1 MNTSIQIEPSYG
13 GAIIENL
20 VEEIQQLKE
29 ELRQR
34 SESLRFLREEKI
46 TMAAKCRELEI
57 SLREIEE
64 ENVELQSENDEL
76 RKAIEGIRQEDLS
89 MEEFS
94 EPKEVDDDDDI
105 ICCNDED
112 NAENESPANYE
123 STSPEPEPERENPAF
138 HELKKEPTEGTVCP
152 EEVPVQA
159 SPIESPPKL
168 EPQEPCEEFVEAM
181 IEAEM
186 VRDKHGAEKSFW
198 QCQLCKKIIQSS
210 RNLPMHLAHH
220 RVSQLPC
227 PFSGCKKMS
236 FYVNH
241 LYGHLKSVH
250 KITALKN
257 KPELYNLYTEFRRKH
272 SREVQSFIEVFFP
285 VTSLVGFGS
294 IPKNP
299 KALNCKKC
307 KASVRSCNFEKI
319 KHILSHIKVRLEC
332 PKDECPIV
340 LDNLEKL
347 FDHIEYRHKTTVA
360 GLSQSEKD
368 RFLEGQM
375 KLNEAVKSVYFHLS
389 DPCHDFSEAICTTTK
404 SVVSGLNA
412 EFETRLSSV
421 LSKYEL
427 DDVTKELLDS
437 LTGFHLRDE
446 CRGEPNIPNG
456 KERAA
461 FLGMLAAHGMTS
473 ISVKINA
480 TLKTAELR
488 LRSIYSTPPPRK
500 QPPRMHGFE
509 TVTVPSKYLP
519 KHLKD
524 FLVGYFETVDF
535 EKRFNVEEFDVT
547 FEKDVAKSPE
557 FTESSR
563 VFKSSF
569 GIQHVRPKRKV
580 QETHPSL
587 YALTNSAVMASYTNL
602 LISSELL
609 KIDPKLVHDRDF
621 VKDLKIM
628 TQNILDEI
636 GFHFDE
642 MDWISAESKEK
653 LKNVHTIDDYL
664 FGPSEKFLNQTM
676 VDKALKFYQDYFR
689 KMRPFAD
696 DNMEKLGMPSYCR
709 PVYYERVFRIAD
721 TAFQL
726 SSDYDFGHYGE
737 HAILS
742 YAFYENNAGNTL
754 ENKKMI
760 FGLQYIDGYRQK
772 LPLPFVYGAIGETI
786 GHETFH
792 SYGVKKIFTD
802 GVDDLF
808 NSYTYRSAVS
818 CLEDYYSSFIGPNW
832 TRPDGA
838 MKANEG
844 FADLQ
849 SARMIARLIKRG
861 IYKEAHKDS
870 SRWFSDTKDF
880 DHFDEIIGRDDDDR
894 DLKLAFSAMA
904 DLYSGKYIREQLNTE
919 LETEH
924 MMEDVHPRYVI
935 RSNAVHRQLPEFSE
949 AFQCSFD
956 SRMYTV
962 EELCDAFPPKEK
974 VKSASPSSGPPRNY
988 GFETTT
994 VLAKNLPEHLMDFLL
1009 AYFETVDFEKR
1020 FDVEEFDV
1028 TFEKDVEKSPDFTE
1042 SSRVFKS
1049 SFGIEHIR
1057 PKRAAREADPPLLVL
1072 ADSDVMSSYS
1082 NLLISSGLLK
1092 IDPKLVHDP
1101 DFVKDLK
1108 IMTQN
1113 ILDEIGFHFDE
1124 MDWISPESKEKLKNV
1139 HTIDD
1144 YLFGPSEKFLN
1155 QTMVDKAL
1163 KFYQDYF
1170 RKMRPFADENME
1182 KLDFPPN
1189 CKPVYY
1195 ETVFKVADTAFQLY
1209 NDYDFGHYGERTV
1222 ISYQFYENNAG
1233 NSAENKKMIFG
1244 LPHISGYRQKLPLP
1258 FVYGAIG
1265 GTIGHETFHSY
1276 GVRKILIDGVDDV
1289 FNSYTYRSAV
1299 SCLED
1304 YYSSFIGPNWTRPDG
1319 AMKANEGFADLQS
1332 ARMIARLIKRGIY
1345 KEAHKDSSRWFSDTK
1360 DFDHFDEIIGRDDDD
1375 RDLKLAFSAMADVYC
1390 REYFQ
1395 EQNNTKLETK
1405 NMMEDVHPR
1414 YAIRLN
1420 AIHRQLPEFTETFN
1434 TQKRADMNLLFPLLL
1449 LSGANCFAIPQG
1461 LRFPPWLSLDR
1472 TKELGRSSRPDP
1484 CNDISEAICS
1494 TAKSVVAGL
1503 TSEIFSILSKYE
1515 PDEVTW
1521 ELVQSVVLPPPSGPT
1536 RSYGFE
1542 AATVPAKDLPEH
1554 LKDFLVGYFE
1564 TVDFEKRFNLEEFN
1578 VTFEKDVAKSPEF
1591 TESSR
1596 VFKSSFGIQHVRP
1609 RRSVQGSTP
1618 LFSILANSDLLG
1630 SYTNLLISS
1639 ELLKIDPK
1647 LVHDRDFVK
1656 DLKIMTQNILD
1667 EIGFH
1672 FDEMDWINA
1681 ESKEKLKNVHTI
1693 DDYLFGPSEKFL
1705 NQTMVDKALK
1715 FYQDYFRKMRPFAD
1729 DNMKKLAV
1737 RPHCKPAYYETV
1749 FRVADEAFQLY
1760 NDYDFGHYGHNVLS
1774 YNFYQNNA
1782 ANNGGNKK
1790 MIFGLQYIDGFR
1802 QKLPLPFVYGAI
1814 GETIGHET
1822 FHSYGIQKI
1831 LIDGVNDVFNS
1842 YTYRSAVSCLED
1854 YYSSF
1859 IGPNWTRPDGAMK
1872 ANEGFADLQS
1882 ARMIARLIK
1891 RGIYKEAHKDS
1902 SRWFS
1907 VTKDFD
1913 HFDEII
1919 GRDDDDRDLK
1929 LAFSALTDLYCA
1941 EYFQEQNDTKLETKH
1956 MMEDV
1961 HARNS
1966 IRTNAIHRQL
1976 PEFTETFKCSHDS
1989 RMYRVEELCDA
2000 FPFYEKV
2007 KSGATWWD
2015 YEDEMK

>member
-1 MNTSIQIEPSYG
+1 MNLLFSLLLLS
-13 GAIIENL
+13 GANCFAIPQGSRFPPWHPL
-20 VEEIQQLKE
+20 DRTKE
-29 ELRQR
+29 LDR
-34 SESLRFLREEKI
+34 
-46 TMAAKCRELEI
+46 
-57 SLREIEE
+57 
-64 ENVELQSENDEL
+64 
-76 RKAIEGIRQEDLS
+76 
-89 MEEFS
+89 
-94 EPKEVDDDDDI
+94 
-105 ICCNDED
+105 
-112 NAENESPANYE
+112 
-123 STSPEPEPERENPAF
+123 
-138 HELKKEPTEGTVCP
+138 
-152 EEVPVQA
+152 
-159 SPIESPPKL
+159 
-168 EPQEPCEEFVEAM
+168 
-181 IEAEM
+181 
-186 VRDKHGAEKSFW
+186 
-198 QCQLCKKIIQSS
+198 SS
-210 RNLPMHLAHH
+210 RL
-220 RVSQLPC
+220 
-227 PFSGCKKMS
+227 
-236 FYVNH
+236 
-241 LYGHLKSVH
+241 
-250 KITALKN
+250 
-257 KPELYNLYTEFRRKH
+257 
-272 SREVQSFIEVFFP
+272 
-285 VTSLVGFGS
+285 
-294 IPKNP
+294 
-299 KALNCKKC
+299 
-307 KASVRSCNFEKI
+307 
-319 KHILSHIKVRLEC
+319 
-332 PKDECPIV
+332 
-340 LDNLEKL
+340 
-347 FDHIEYRHKTTVA
+347 
-360 GLSQSEKD
+360 
-368 RFLEGQM
+368 
-375 KLNEAVKSVYFHLS
+375 
-389 DPCHDFSEAICTTTK
+389 DPCHDFSEVICTTREP
-404 SVVSGLNA
+404 VVPVLDEELLRA
-412 EFETRLSSV
+412 LRV
-421 LSKYEL
+421 LSKYKP
-427 DDVTKELLDS
+427 DDVTKELADS
-437 LTGFHLRDE
+437 VKGFRLSDKCE
-446 CRGEPNIPNG
+446 PVPNIPNG

-461 FLGMLAAHGMTS
+461 FLGMLVAHGLSES

-488 LRSIYSTPPPRK
+488 LK
-500 QPPRMHGFE
+500 
-509 TVTVPSKYLP
+509 
-519 KHLKD
+519 
-524 FLVGYFETVDF
+524 
-535 EKRFNVEEFDVT
+535 
-547 FEKDVAKSPE
+547 
-557 FTESSR
+557 
-563 VFKSSF
+563 
-569 GIQHVRPKRKV
+569 
-580 QETHPSL
+580 SL
-587 YALTNSAVMASYTNL
+587 YS
-602 LISSELL
+602 
-609 KIDPKLVHDRDF
+609 
-621 VKDLKIM
+621 
-628 TQNILDEI
+628 
-636 GFHFDE
+636 
-642 MDWISAESKEK
+642 
-653 LKNVHTIDDYL
+653 
-664 FGPSEKFLNQTM
+664 
-676 VDKALKFYQDYFR
+676 
-689 KMRPFAD
+689 
-696 DNMEKLGMPSYCR
+696 
-709 PVYYERVFRIAD
+709 
-721 TAFQL
+721 
-726 SSDYDFGHYGE
+726 
-737 HAILS
+737 
-742 YAFYENNAGNTL
+742 
-754 ENKKMI
+754 
-760 FGLQYIDGYRQK
+760 
-772 LPLPFVYGAIGETI
+772 
-786 GHETFH
+786 
-792 SYGVKKIFTD
+792 
-802 GVDDLF
+802 
-808 NSYTYRSAVS
+808 
-818 CLEDYYSSFIGPNW
+818 
-832 TRPDGA
+832 
-838 MKANEG
+838 
-844 FADLQ
+844 
-849 SARMIARLIKRG
+849 
-861 IYKEAHKDS
+861 
-870 SRWFSDTKDF
+870 
-880 DHFDEIIGRDDDDR
+880 
-894 DLKLAFSAMA
+894 
-904 DLYSGKYIREQLNTE
+904 
-919 LETEH
+919 
-924 MMEDVHPRYVI
+924 
-935 RSNAVHRQLPEFSE
+935 
-949 AFQCSFD
+949 
-956 SRMYTV
+956 
-962 EELCDAFPPKEK
+962 
-974 VKSASPSSGPPRNY
+974 SPSSGPPRNY

-1072 ADSDVMSSYS
+1072 ADSD
-1082 NLLISSGLLK
+1082 

-1276 GVRKILIDGVDDV
+1276 
-1289 FNSYTYRSAV
+1289 TYRSAV

-1420 AIHRQLPEFTETFN
+1420 AIHRQLPEFTETFKCSHDSRI

-1521 ELVQSVVLPPPSGPT
+1521 ELVQSVVDFEQIDTCDGEPNIPNGKERAAFLGMVAAHGLSESISLPPPSGPT